1 MGARTLLKVLVAWS
15 AVLSAA
21 ACDVEFIAGPS
32 HVKNGEPVQYQVL
45 VTAAEAATNATVHL
59 AGDVPAGWIL
69 DSATFLTSVSGGASG
84 GLTVHPSNPG
94 VITGLP
100 AVPPGHRRIYLSAG
114 PFTTITADDAG
125 TALLDFTAAG
135 AQGSYTMTF
144 WAGVSTQ
151 PGEPGESYS
160 KSLSVTPPMPPDAI
174 FTDGFESGT
183 TEGWSLR
190 AGVDPSTVAY
200 LPLDGDAHDES
211 AYGNDGTAIGDP
223 VATANRF
230 DAPGAALLFDGVDDQ
245 IIIPD
250 APSLDLEQAVTLAAW
265 IRPAPTGNHYVVGK
279 INLTG
284 SGFLYALD
292 YLLGAA
298 SGRFRDAQGGGGP
311 GDRVPA
317 HPTRGV
323 AAAGL
328 HLGRQGHGLL
338 RRRCRRG
345 PLRADRHHDRRQ
357 RRRCRDRLLRGRALP
372 RGDRRGADHEPG
384 VELPRGGEDAAVG
397 LCRGRG

>member
-250 APSLDLEQAVTLAAW
+250 APSLDLEQAVTLAAR

-298 SGRFRDAQGGGGP
+298 SGRFRDAQG
-311 GDRVPA
+311 
-317 HPTRGV
+317 
-323 AAAGL
+323 AAGQVTGYL
-328 HLGRQGHGLL
+328 PIQPEAWQLLVFTWDGKDMVCYVGGVVEGHFERIDTTIGANDGDVEIGSYEDA
-338 RRRCRRG
+338 RYRG
-345 PLRADRHHDRRQ
+345 AIDEVLIMN
-357 RRRCRDRLLRGRALP
+357 RALSF
-372 RGDRRGADHEPG
+372 REVARM
-384 VELPRGGEDAAVG
+384 LP
-397 LCRGRG
+397 

>member
-59 AGDVPAGWIL
+59 AGDIPAGWIL
-69 DSATFLTSVSGGASG
+69 DSATFQTSVSGGASG
-84 GLTVHPSNPG
+84 GLTVHPTNPG

-151 PGEPGESYS
+151 PGEPGESSS

-245 IIIPD
+245 IIVPD

-298 SGRFRDAQGGGGP
+298 SGRFRDAQG
-311 GDRVPA
+311 
-317 HPTRGV
+317 
-323 AAAGL
+323 AAGQATGYL
-328 HLGRQGHGLL
+328 PIEPEEWQLLVFTWDGQDMVCYIDGVVEGHFERTGTTIGTNDGDVEIGSYEDA
-338 RRRCRRG
+338 RYRG
-345 PLRADRHHDRRQ
+345 AIDEVLIMN
-357 RRRCRDRLLRGRALP
+357 RALSF
-372 RGDRRGADHEPG
+372 REVARMAQ
-384 VELPRGGEDAAVG
+384 
-397 LCRGRG
+397 